1 MQAGSQPGMADVANF
16 DTNST
21 ALTLVVSNV
30 SARSYFIRVFAKNT
44 SGLSAPSNEVL
55 AVVQ

>member
-1 MQAGSQPGMADVANF
+1 MADVANF